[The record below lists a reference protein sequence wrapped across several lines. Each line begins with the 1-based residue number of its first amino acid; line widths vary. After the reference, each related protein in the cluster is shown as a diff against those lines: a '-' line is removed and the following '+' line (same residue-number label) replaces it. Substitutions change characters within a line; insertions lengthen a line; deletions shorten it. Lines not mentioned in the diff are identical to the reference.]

1 MSKTRGDSEMQ
12 YFSLILVVLTILMSG
27 DYTLQLRFNALS
39 HMQSFQER
47 DRIALCFIL
56 KRYSTIAFNL

>member
-27 DYTLQLRFNALS
+27 DYTLQLRFTLS
-39 HMQSFQER
+39 HMRSFQER